1 MISFHIKV
9 FIKMPKKDFDST
21 NNNFSTPFMTFDN
34 VRNEFVFI
42 VKTNPS
48 FGIMNETKK
57 LINDHADLS
66 PRFNRFPDVKNK
78 DDRLVFTNEYCSRL
92 ENNSVVMV
100 DIHFEL

>member
-1 MISFHIKV
+1 
-9 FIKMPKKDFDST
+9 
-21 NNNFSTPFMTFDN
+21 
-34 VRNEFVFI
+34 
-42 VKTNPS
+42 
-48 FGIMNETKK
+48 MNETKK

-92 ENNSVVMV
+92 ENNSIVMV